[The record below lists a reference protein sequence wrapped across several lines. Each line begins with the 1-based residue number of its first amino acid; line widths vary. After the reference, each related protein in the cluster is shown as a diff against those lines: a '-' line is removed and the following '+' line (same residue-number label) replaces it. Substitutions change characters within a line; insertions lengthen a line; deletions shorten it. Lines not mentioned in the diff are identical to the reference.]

1 MQSAARGNLLLA
13 CLVVAVTLSVAER
26 TDIDSEY
33 NNNKPLRGEWYLGR
47 RRDQNRQERVEV
59 SRIGDA
65 LEQEGGSVSEG
76 RRHLTKRSPVNPFCP
91 TCLTEILLETLELV
105 AKKTVKTSKKTGTTL
120 IKIP

>member
-1 MQSAARGNLLLA
+1 M
-13 CLVVAVTLSVAER
+13 AVTLSVSER

-33 NNNKPLRGEWYLGR
+33 NSKPLRREWYLGR

-76 RRHLTKRSPVNPFCP
+76 RRYLTKRSPVNPFCP

-120 IKIP
+120 IKIPGKQKKGKLV